1 MRQKENLGMK
11 LFQKKKNNK
20 GFSLVELIVVVAIM
34 AVLLG
39 VLVPTLVRHVE
50 SSRLSKDKSALD
62 EIKNAVEVT
71 LATEKYMDTDVTL
84 SLCNKADKVTL
95 TDANAPEGFWD
106 EVKANLGNKSTIDL
120 SSKLNKGK
128 TTITMTVKDGSCL
141 IQVKTEGEKSDY
153 TFNIGALTG
162 ESASE

>member
-71 LATEKYMDTDVTL
+71 LASEKYMDTDVTL

-95 TDANAPEGFWD
+95 TDSNAPTGFWD
-106 EVKANLGNKSTIDL
+106 EVKANLGNKETIDL
-120 SSKLNKGK
+120 SSKLNKGN
-128 TTITMTVKDGSCL
+128 TVITMTVKDGSCK
-141 IQVKTEGEKSDY
+141 IDVTTTGEKADY
-153 TFNIGALTG
+153 SFSIGEIAG
-162 ESASE
+162 EPVTK